1 MAKIKAKTKA
11 KVRKTASTLAVKAG
25 SSMPKNV
32 GGVVNVKVVAIVNK
46 HKNV

>member
-32 GGVVNVKVVAIVNK
+32 GGYVNAKVVVIVK
-46 HKNV
+46 KNNG